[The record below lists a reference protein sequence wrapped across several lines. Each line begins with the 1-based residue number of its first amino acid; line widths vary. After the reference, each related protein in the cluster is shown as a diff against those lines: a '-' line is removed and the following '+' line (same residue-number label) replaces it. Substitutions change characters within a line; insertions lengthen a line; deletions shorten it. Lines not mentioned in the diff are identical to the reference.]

1 MMEGFKAPS
10 ERLLRLS
17 QVLSPE
23 GPIPV
28 SKSTWWRG
36 VKSGRYPQPI
46 KIGMR
51 ITVWRESD
59 IIAIVKKNDNI
70 FNRTDSNS

>member
-59 IIAIVKKNDNI
+59 INGLFKDNE
-70 FNRTDSNS
+70 